1 MVIKLNLNLNPL
13 VALLT
18 TFFVCGKNA
27 VYKTKD
33 FAYRLIQSALEHQ
46 SLEAMFKLTGYLSAD
61 RVLDK
66 LHEISYERIQKL
78 ITKCNKHLKLPKKV
92 TLAIDFTDKDYY
104 GDKNHLEVMGSKEG
118 KYVRRYIEVSTVE
131 PALFINAFP
140 VNQLTNNK
148 EKLLMQLIDGFYSL
162 FDSKIKLLLL
172 DRGFFKKKVVELLME
187 MKIPFIMPARKDKAI
202 NKLAKQFE
210 EEKIGN
216 KIKYRFGECEVN
228 LLFMKFEENVLVYMT
243 NTRYDFWKAHF
254 LYRKRWQI
262 ETNFREQNNFIFKTQ
277 TKDFVIRY
285 LAFVI
290 GGLLFNAWQLTR
302 DKTIYK
308 MESYLYKQV
317 LKEELL
323 KIWQEFADVEIIKKL
338 DYLLVT

>member
-1 MVIKLNLNLNPL
+1 MVRLNLNLNPL

-61 RVLDK
+61 RVLEK
-66 LHEISYERIQKL
+66 LHAISYERIQKL
-78 ITKCNKHLKLPKKV
+78 ITKVNRSLKLPKEV
-92 TLAIDFTDKDYY
+92 ILAIDFTEKEYY
-104 GDKNHLEVMGSKEG
+104 GDKNHTGVMGSKGG
-118 KYVRRYIEVSTVE
+118 KYVRRYIEISTVE

-162 FDSKIKLLLL
+162 FDSKIKLLLI
-172 DRGFFKKKVVELLME
+172 DRGFFKKKVVELLIE
-187 MKIPFIMPARKDKAI
+187 MKMPFIMPARKDKAI
-202 NKLAKQFE
+202 KKLVKQFE
-210 EEKIGN
+210 KEEIKS
-216 KIKYRFGECEVN
+216 KIKYQFGNCRVN
-228 LLFMKFEENVLVYMT
+228 LLFAKIENKVLVYMT

-254 LYRKRWQI
+254 LYRRRWQI
-262 ETNFREQNNFIFKTQ
+262 ETNFREQNNFIFKTK
-277 TKDFVIRY
+277 TIDFSVRY
-285 LAFVI
+285 LAFVLA
-290 GGLLFNAWQLTR
+290 GLLFNAWQLTKN
-302 DKTIYK
+302 KTIYR

-323 KIWQEFADVEIIKKL
+323 KLWQEFAGIEIIKKL